1 MPTCGQSGP
10 AVDLQACAK
19 AGQQLLLQTRRRLQM
34 HQPAQHMNRREIIV
48 SMSRPGRRFTRP
60 RVGEK
65 PACRYESRL
74 RRVASPAVEDGT
86 LEQRGVSQ
94 GVAVV
99 HQVAQAAAPHLLHAR
114 EQGMGE

>member
-19 AGQQLLLQTRRRLQM
+19 AGQQLLLQTRRRVQM

-60 RVGEK
+60 RVGESLLVDM
-65 PACRYESRL
+65 SR
-74 RRVASPAVEDGT
+74 
-86 LEQRGVSQ
+86 VS
-94 GVAVV
+94 VV
-99 HQVAQAAAPHLLHAR
+99 WPHP
-114 EQGMGE
+114 Q